1 MVATIVMQ
9 NARSEL
15 LFLLCS
21 ASPSLKSS
29 VDVVLAI
36 VIACSSRLLVSRYW
50 MAIGWVVRLTMA
62 NTPNCASS
70 PCNYDCIFL
79 RAKASYIQCI
89 HAYCTMMY
97 WTRSTLTLLEVG
109 YSVYRRRFYYRKNRS
124 LRCQVEDV
132 RIFQREQELLRFVML
147 CIRNVGW
154 LYSGTND
161 YFLCGYYLVVVCLC
175 FNVEA

>member
-15 LFLLCS
+15 LFLRCS
-21 ASPSLKSS
+21 ASPSLKSP

-50 MAIGWVVRLTMA
+50 IAIGWVVRLTMA

-70 PCNYDCIFL
+70 PCNYDCIFFL
-79 RAKASYIQCI
+79 YGAKASYIQCI
-89 HAYCTMMY
+89 HAFCTMMY
-97 WTRSTLTLLEVG
+97 WTRSTR
-109 YSVYRRRFYYRKNRS
+109 VYTVYWRRFYYRKNRS

-132 RIFQREQELLRFVML
+132 RIFQREQELLRFVTL
-147 CIRNVGW
+147 CIRNVGRI
-154 LYSGTND
+154 YSGTND
-161 YFLCGYYLVVVCLC
+161 YFLSGYYLVVVCLC
-175 FNVEA
+175 FNVQA